1 MTEQTAYGLVFD
13 VLAKASADERAQGRL
28 ITLHSTSEAATQ
40 YFNRTWPEYRK
51 TYGDPTLPSQNGR
64 VLPLSVINAQSC
76 YGTAY
81 ELVDVHRLIGNAQ
94 AAGMPCYAIRHDTTA
109 QRPELFG
116 NEANKLIAQSDLIF
130 VPTLP
135 SLPRRQRLPRREPR

>member
-1 MTEQTAYGLVFD
+1 MAEQTAYGLAFD
-13 VLAKASADERAQGRL
+13 VLSKATAHERAQGRL
-28 ITLHSTSEAATQ
+28 ITLHATSEAAIQ
-40 YFNRTWPEYRK
+40 FFNRTWPEYRN

-64 VLPLSVINAQSC
+64 VVPLSVINQQSC

-81 ELVDVHRLIGNAQ
+81 DLVDVHRLIGNAQ
-94 AAGMPCYAIRHDTTA
+94 AEGMPCYAIRHDTLA
-109 QRPELFG
+109 LRPELYG

-135 SLPRRQRLPRREPR
+135 SFPRRNRLPRREPR

>member
-1 MTEQTAYGLVFD
+1 MTEQTAFGLVFD
-13 VLAKASADERAQGRL
+13 VLSKATADERAQGRL

-64 VLPLSVINAQSC
+64 VLALSVINEQSC

-81 ELVDVHRLIGNAQ
+81 DLGDVHRLIGNAQ
-94 AAGMPCYAIRHDTTA
+94 AEGMPCYAIRHDSMA
-109 QRPELFG
+109 LRPELFG

-135 SLPRRQRLPRREPR
+135 SSPRHHRLPRREPR